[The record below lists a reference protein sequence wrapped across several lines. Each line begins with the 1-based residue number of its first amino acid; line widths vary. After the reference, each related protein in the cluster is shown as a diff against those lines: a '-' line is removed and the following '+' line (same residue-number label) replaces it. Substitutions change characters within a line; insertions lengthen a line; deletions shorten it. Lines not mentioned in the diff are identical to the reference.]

1 MSKSHQFIHP
11 MIYERTR
18 DGEML
23 YDIYSRLI
31 KERIVF
37 LADVV
42 DVEVATTT
50 AATFLFLESQS
61 KTKPISLYINSPGGT
76 LHDGLFTIYD
86 AINYVECPI
95 RTVCLGE
102 AASAAATI
110 LAAGSPGLRLAT
122 PNSLIMI
129 HQMQISEMSGS
140 GTDMIN
146 EAERIKEWNERLYET
161 LARHC
166 GHTVEEISKVCK
178 DDTYFTAV
186 QAKEFGL
193 IDEIIPPKK
202 KIPEL
207 ITKAKA
213 QAQAQASKARR
224 RKAP

>member
-1 MSKSHQFIHP
+1 MKSHQFIHP

-23 YDIYSRLI
+23 YDVYSRLV

-37 LADVV
+37 LADEV
-42 DVEVATTT
+42 DVEVATTV

-76 LHDGLFTIYD
+76 VHDGLFTIYD

-102 AASAAATI
+102 AASAAAVI
-110 LAAGSPGLRLAT
+110 LAAGTSGMRLAT

-129 HQMQISEMSGS
+129 HQMQISELSGK
-140 GTDMIN
+140 GTDI
-146 EAERIKEWNERLYET
+146 ERESLRIKEWNERLFET
-161 LARHC
+161 LARHS
-166 GHTVEEISKVCK
+166 GHTIEEIAKVCN
-178 DDTYFTAV
+178 DDTYFTAK

-193 IDEIIPPKK
+193 IDEIILPKK

-207 ITKAKA
+207 ITP
-213 QAQAQASKARR
+213 ASKARR
-224 RKAP
+224 RKGS